1 MSVRTRLLQAEQK
14 MTAAYIERS
23 VQSVFH
29 LSFDLINNNVHHFL
43 KDQRCRFSIL
53 QSPFCATLHALHS
66 FYHFQP
72 DTTRPRHHSYAAFRN
87 GELAAWNPTGLS

>member
-23 VQSVFH
+23 VQSV
-29 LSFDLINNNVHHFL
+29 LINNNVHHFL

-53 QSPFCATLHALHS
+53 LSPFCATLHALHS
-66 FYHFQP
+66 LYHFQT